1 MVSFLL
7 CFISLSLLFEQC
19 NNFEAH
25 LVFGF
30 KKGSYTYNVVKD
42 RGRFEYESG
51 FSHGSMA
58 CIHKGFYQNLH
69 LKYYCIECPELV
81 QLSLQ

>member
-30 KKGSYTYNVVKD
+30 KKGSYTYNVVKIEED
-42 RGRFEYESG
+42 LNTSLG
-51 FSHGSMA
+51 FLMA
-58 CIHKGFYQNLH
+58 VW
-69 LKYYCIECPELV
+69 LV
-81 QLSLQ
+81 FIKASIRTCT